1 MRMFIFL
8 VAAVL
13 AISFSLYSSASGLKG
28 ASTSASQAISG
39 GVNPMPRCVTSKK
52 TRQAANVGCV
62 MKSKRRS
69 A

>member
-1 MRMFIFL
+1 
-8 VAAVL
+8 
-13 AISFSLYSSASGLKG
+13 
-28 ASTSASQAISG
+28 
-39 GVNPMPRCVTSKK
+39 MPRCVTSKK